1 MNIAPGAQ
9 VRVNVRLN
17 MRISPAV
24 ESERV
29 CTVQDGVLVTALAAA
44 RGGWFH
50 ARVRGWEHEDHPRLV
65 FSEASASASV
75 QARRGGGLG
84 WRPVEY
90 AGYLSMGNPA
100 WLTVE
105 DGPQ

>member
-1 MNIAPGAQ
+1 VNIAPGAQ
-9 VRVNVRLN
+9 VRINVNLRL
-17 MRISPAV
+17 RERPATTSPTL
-24 ESERV
+24 
-29 CTVQDGVLVTALAAA
+29 CTVQAGVLVTALAAA
-44 RGGWFH
+44 HGGWFR
-50 ARVRGWEHEDHPRLV
+50 ARVRGWEHEDYPGLV

-84 WRPVEY
+84 WQPVEHM
-90 AGYLSMGNPA
+90 GFLSMGNPA

>member
-9 VRVNVRLN
+9 VRVNVNLRL
-17 MRISPAV
+17 REQPATTSPTL
-24 ESERV
+24 
-29 CTVQDGVLVTALAAA
+29 CTVQAGVLVTALASA

-84 WRPVEY
+84 WQYVEH
-90 AGYLSMGNPA
+90 AGYLSAGNPA

>member
-44 RGGWFH
+44 RGGWFK
-50 ARVRGWEHEDHPRLV
+50 ARLRGWEHEDHPRLV

-75 QARRGGGLG
+75 QARRGGLG
-84 WRPVEY
+84 WQQVEY
-90 AGYLSMGNPA
+90 MGFLSMGNPA

>member
-17 MRISPAV
+17 MRLAPAV

-44 RGGWFH
+44 HGGWFR
-50 ARVRGWEHEDHPRLV
+50 ARVRGWEHEDHPGLV
-65 FSEASASASV
+65 FSEASASACAAAAASFN
-75 QARRGGGLG
+75 GLMRDSTEAPKMSRIG
-84 WRPVEY
+84 
-90 AGYLSMGNPA
+90 AG
-100 WLTVE
+100 
-105 DGPQ
+105 

>member
-17 MRISPAV
+17 MRLAPAV

-50 ARVRGWEHEDHPRLV
+50 ARVLLPEP
-65 FSEASASASV
+65 AS
-75 QARRGGGLG
+75 
-84 WRPVEY
+84 Y
-90 AGYLSMGNPA
+90 IH
-100 WLTVE
+100 LT
-105 DGPQ
+105 PPTKA

>member
-1 MNIAPGAQ
+1 MNIIPGSQ
-9 VRVNVRLN
+9 VRVNVNLRL
-17 MRISPAV
+17 RRDPLTTASTI
-24 ESERV
+24 

-44 RGGWFH
+44 HGGWFH
-50 ARVRGWEHEDHPRLV
+50 ARVRGWEHEDHPGLV

-84 WRPVEY
+84 WQPVEY
-90 AGYLSMGNPA
+90 MGFLSMGNPA

>member
-1 MNIAPGAQ
+1 MNISLGAQ
-9 VRVNVRLN
+9 VRILVRLN
-17 MRISPAV
+17 MRERPAV
-24 ESERV
+24 EGDRV
-29 CTVQDGVLVTALAAA
+29 CTVQAGVLVTALDAPT
-44 RGGWFH
+44 GGWFR
-50 ARVRGWEHEDHPRLV
+50 ARVRGWEHEDHPGLV

-90 AGYLSMGNPA
+90 MGFLSMGNPA
-100 WLTVE
+100 WWTVE

>member
-17 MRISPAV
+17 MRLAPAV

-29 CTVQDGVLVTALAAA
+29 CTVHAGVLVTALDAPTGA
-44 RGGWFH
+44 WFK
-50 ARVRGWEHEDHPRLV
+50 ARVRGWEHDDHPGLV
-65 FSEASASASV
+65 FSEASANASI

-84 WRPVEY
+84 WRQVEY
-90 AGYLSMGNPA
+90 TGFLSMGNPA
-100 WLTVE
+100 WWTVE

>member
-9 VRVNVRLN
+9 VRVNVNLRL
-17 MRISPAV
+17 REQPATTSPTL
-24 ESERV
+24 
-29 CTVQDGVLVTALAAA
+29 CTVQAGVLVTALAAA
-44 RGGWFH
+44 HGGWFR

-75 QARRGGGLG
+75 QARRGGLG
-84 WRPVEY
+84 WQQVEY
-90 AGYLSMGNPA
+90 MGFLSMGNPA

>member
-9 VRVNVRLN
+9 VRVNVNLRL
-17 MRISPAV
+17 REQPATTSPTL
-24 ESERV
+24 
-29 CTVQDGVLVTALAAA
+29 CTVQAGVLVTALAAA
-44 RGGWFH
+44 RGGWFR
-50 ARVRGWEHEDHPRLV
+50 ARVRGWEHEDHPGLV

-84 WRPVEY
+84 WQPVEY
-90 AGYLSMGNPA
+90 MGFLSMGNPA

>member
-1 MNIAPGAQ
+1 VNIAPGAQ

-17 MRISPAV
+17 MRLAPAV

-44 RGGWFH
+44 HGGWFH
-50 ARVRGWEHEDHPRLV
+50 ARVRGWEHEDHPGLV
-65 FSEASASASV
+65 FSEASANASV

-84 WRPVEY
+84 WQYVEH
-90 AGYLSMGNPA
+90 AGYLSAGNPA

>member
-17 MRISPAV
+17 MRLKPAV

-29 CTVQDGVLVTALAAA
+29 CTVQDGVLVEALAAA
-44 RGGWFH
+44 RGAWFH
-50 ARVRGWEHEDHPRLV
+50 ALVRGWEHEDHPGLV
-65 FSEASASASV
+65 FSEASASASI

-84 WRPVEY
+84 WRRVKY
-90 AGYLSMGNPA
+90 KGYLSIANPA

-105 DGPQ
+105 DGPE